1 MVIKAVKQ
9 MAYNEGFKNLKFK
22 NRRGVIFHDTDWIA
36 GVDYDRNDL
45 EIGTGESDEE
55 SEPYEPEY
63 LAGEPEDDE
72 MDAEE
77 IDEIDDIL
85 HDAESNP
92 NECQGQDQ
100 EESET
105 NDYLAGEPEEDTSV
119 DPVEQ
124 ELHEEQE
131 EPIAGQEY
139 EETAQEEDEDS
150 QQPNVRRLTRTTRP
164 VERLD
169 PTMKGKS

>member
-1 MVIKAVKQ
+1 M
-9 MAYNEGFKNLKFK
+9 
-22 NRRGVIFHDTDWIA
+22 IFHDTDWIA

-45 EIGTGESDEE
+45 EIGTGESNEE

-77 IDEIDDIL
+77 IDPDESNDIL

-92 NECQGQDQ
+92 NEYQGEDQ

-105 NDYLAGEPEEDTSV
+105 NEPDYLAEEPEEDTSV
-119 DPVEQ
+119 DPVKQ

-139 EETAQEEDEDS
+139 EKTAQEEDEDS
-150 QQPNVRRLTRTTRP
+150 QQPNMRRTTGP
-164 VERLD
+164 DYE
-169 PTMKGKS
+169 G